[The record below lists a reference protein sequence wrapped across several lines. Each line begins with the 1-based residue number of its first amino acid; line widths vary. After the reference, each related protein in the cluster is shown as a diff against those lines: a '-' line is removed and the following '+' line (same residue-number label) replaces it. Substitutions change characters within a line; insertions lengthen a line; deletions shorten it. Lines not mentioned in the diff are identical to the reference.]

1 MFDVL
6 SDRTYR
12 QLLGAQV
19 IALVGTGLLTVA
31 LGLLAYDLAG
41 ADAGQVLGT
50 ALAIKMVAYVSVAPV
65 VGAFV
70 GRFPRRA
77 FLISMDLIRA
87 AIAVLLPFLD
97 EVWQI
102 YVLIFLLQSAS
113 AAFTP
118 TFQATI
124 PDVLPDETDYTKA
137 LSLSRLA
144 YDLESLISPALAAA
158 LLTLISFHWLFG
170 GTVVGF
176 LASAAL
182 VMSVRLPRQASAL
195 RTGGIY
201 DKTTRGMR
209 IYLATPRLRGLL
221 ALNLSVAAAGA
232 MVIVNTV
239 VLVRE
244 ALGGT
249 STDVAVAL
257 ACFGGGSMIAALAL
271 PRVLDRFRDRVV
283 MLTAGAF
290 LAAVLIVFAMVL
302 WEPSPSVHWPAL
314 LVASTLLGI
323 GYSSI
328 LTPSGR
334 LLRRSAHDA
343 DRPAVFAAQ
352 FALSHACWLI
362 TYPLAGWLGATF
374 GMTTTLAALS
384 AITVLGMLLAVSVWP
399 AADTDVL
406 EHEHPNLDLGHA
418 HLRAHPGHRH
428 AHAIVIDDL
437 HRRWPAPQA

>member
-1 MFDVL
+1 
-6 SDRTYR
+6 
-12 QLLGAQV
+12 
-19 IALVGTGLLTVA
+19 
-31 LGLLAYDLAG
+31 
-41 ADAGQVLGT
+41 
-50 ALAIKMVAYVSVAPV
+50 
-65 VGAFV
+65 
-70 GRFPRRA
+70 
-77 FLISMDLIRA
+77 
-87 AIAVLLPFLD
+87 
-97 EVWQI
+97 
-102 YVLIFLLQSAS
+102 
-113 AAFTP
+113 
-118 TFQATI
+118 
-124 PDVLPDETDYTKA
+124 
-137 LSLSRLA
+137 
-144 YDLESLISPALAAA
+144 
-158 LLTLISFHWLFG
+158 
-170 GTVVGF
+170 
-176 LASAAL
+176 
-182 VMSVRLPRQASAL
+182 
-195 RTGGIY
+195 
-201 DKTTRGMR
+201 
-209 IYLATPRLRGLL
+209 
-221 ALNLSVAAAGA
+221 
-232 MVIVNTV
+232 
-239 VLVRE
+239 
-244 ALGGT
+244 
-249 STDVAVAL
+249 
-257 ACFGGGSMIAALAL
+257 L